1 MRSEGPLLIPHFFKV
16 SLQASP
22 SLEGVSTRPFNST
35 QRNFTY
41 IVIRGTRY
49 SDQVTS
55 KFKRD
60 KYLDR
65 VQGPKLAL
73 QSGIKYLTFYHTIAE
88 LEHFDR
94 SCGTEL
100 SNEHPYPHWKAECTT
115 LTEGLRN

>member
-1 MRSEGPLLIPHFFKV
+1 MPPSAMLLPL
-16 SLQASP
+16 SSSP
-22 SLEGVSTRPFNST
+22 SLEGAGTRPFNSI
-35 QRNFTY
+35 RCNFTY

-49 SDQVTS
+49 SDQLTS

>member
-1 MRSEGPLLIPHFFKV
+1 MPPSAMLLPL
-16 SLQASP
+16 SSSP
-22 SLEGVSTRPFNST
+22 SLEGAGTRPFNSI
-35 QRNFTY
+35 RCNFTY
-41 IVIRGTRY
+41 IVIRETRY
-49 SDQVTS
+49 SDQLTS

-73 QSGIKYLTFYHTIAE
+73 QSGIKYLAFYHTIAE

-94 SCGTEL
+94 TCGTEL
-100 SNEHPYPHWKAECTT
+100 SNEHPYPHWKAEFTT